1 MPMRNFVTL
10 FLIVYA
16 LMAAVSAQ
24 DKIIDLS
31 EMAISA
37 DRTSLFA
44 PPGWKVEKTAKGDLN
59 ADGKIDQA
67 ITLIEDKP
75 FDADDAP
82 KPDRNRVLVVAFSDG
97 KKLDRIAVADK
108 LLQCT
113 SCGGAFYGVM
123 DAPVRVSILR
133 GVLVVSQDHGSRE
146 VSESTFRFRYDKAA
160 GRIVLIGYDYS
171 SYDRGAGGTAK
182 ESTNYVTGIRVTTSG
197 KGKRL
202 ATKRTTIKV
211 TPIYLDDIVGDDIE
225 YAAVERLGLG

>member
-1 MPMRNFVTL
+1 MRNVVTL
-10 FLIVYA
+10 FLIVFA
-16 LMAAVSAQ
+16 LTAAVSAQ
-24 DKIIDLS
+24 DRIIDIS
-31 EMAISA
+31 EIPIAT
-37 DRTSLFA
+37 DRTPLFA

-123 DAPVRVSILR
+123 DAPVGVTIAR
-133 GVLVVSQDHGSRE
+133 GVLVVSQQHGSRN
-146 VSESTFRFRYDKAA
+146 VSESTFRFRYEPSSQ
-160 GRIVLIGYDYS
+160 RFILIGYDFN
-171 SYDRGAGGTAK
+171 DRDRADGSVAS
-182 ESTNYVTGIRVTTSG
+182 ESTNYVTGLRVTRTG
-197 KGKRL
+197 KGKRIT
-202 ATKRTTIKV
+202 TKRTTIKP
-211 TPIYLDDIVGDDIE
+211 TPIYLDTIEGDAVE
-225 YAAVERLGLG
+225 YAALERLGMG